1 MNLNEVFYYTFVS
14 VLNTTYVVMLCC
26 REYRYIEDENRRDGV
41 VVERT
46 LRVREIGVRS
56 PVATDTSRKHR

>member
-1 MNLNEVFYYTFVS
+1 
-14 VLNTTYVVMLCC
+14 MLCC